1 MERNRTR
8 TAFLTQCHILMRRSS
23 LHLFRDVMH
32 LSRGALVSFVA
43 SVLTFITLLGGF
55 LPFVKQ
61 MKVFQRERLNGH
73 YGLERCLHF
82 SCVLLACILWVENL
96 MVVVVSSIF
105 PNPNTGITV
114 SGGIMILTGLFE
126 NEFIGLKLASDQD
139 GGAYI
144 SDIEILTKIWQVE
157 MGHSKWVDL
166 AILV

>member
-23 LHLFRDVMH
+23 LHLFRDVSNYWLRLAMFV
-32 LSRGALVSFVA
+32 LAAISLGTIFFDVGSGDASIEARGALVSFVA

-61 MKVFQRERLNGH
+61 MKYPMYYVSFHKYAFQ
-73 YGLERCLHF
+73 
-82 SCVLLACILWVENL
+82 
-96 MVVVVSSIF
+96 
-105 PNPNTGITV
+105 
-114 SGGIMILTGLFE
+114 GLFE

>member
-23 LHLFRDVMH
+23 LHLFRDVSNYWLRLAM
-32 LSRGALVSFVA
+32 FVLAAISLGTIFFDVGSGDA
-43 SVLTFITLLGGF
+43 SIE
-55 LPFVKQ
+55 
-61 MKVFQRERLNGH
+61 VFQRERLNGH